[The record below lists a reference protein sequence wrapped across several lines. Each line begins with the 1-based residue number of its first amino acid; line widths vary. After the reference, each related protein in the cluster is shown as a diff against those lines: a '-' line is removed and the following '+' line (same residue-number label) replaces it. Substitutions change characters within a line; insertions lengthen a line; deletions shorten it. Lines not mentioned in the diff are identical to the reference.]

1 MKIHLDTDFGGDTD
15 DLCALAMLLEWPGV
29 EITGIT
35 TVAEVD
41 GRRAGQ
47 VQQALRIAGRSGIPV
62 AAGAENAGDYYP
74 YPLGLPDEATY
85 WPEPVVP
92 APGPLDA
99 ALDLI
104 GRSIDRGA
112 TVIGIGPLTNLAL
125 FDRAYPGRLG
135 GAPLFLMGGYV
146 HPIPP
151 EFPPWG
157 REDDFNLQIDVASA
171 VHVLTHARP
180 TLIPLAITV
189 RTAFRAAYLPDL
201 RRAGGLAAPVAHHG
215 ELHDREH
222 RNAETHGRSYDGLP
236 DDILNFQHDGL
247 ACAVALGW
255 DGVTIEDTPLAVV
268 VRNELLHL
276 SVDPDG
282 TTYPVVTAVDAPRF
296 NDTWRDIVCDHAA
309 MSGGIAP

>member
-1 MKIHLDTDFGGDTD
+1 MKVHLDTDFGGDTD
-15 DLCALAMLLEWPGV
+15 DLCALALLLTWPGV

-47 VQQALRIAGRSGIPV
+47 VEQALRIAGRSGIPV
-62 AAGAENAGDYYP
+62 AAGADNTGGYYP
-74 YPLGLPDEATY
+74 YHLGLPDEAAY
-85 WPEPVVP
+85 WPEPVIP

-104 GRSIDRGA
+104 GRSIDGGA

-125 FDRAYPGRLG
+125 FDRRYPGRLRQ
-135 GAPLFLMGGYV
+135 APLFLMGGYV
-146 HPIPP
+146 HPVPAG
-151 EFPPWG
+151 FPQWG
-157 REDDFNLQIDVASA
+157 REDDFNLQIDVDSA
-171 VHVLTHARP
+171 RHVLEHARP
-180 TLIPLAITV
+180 TLIPLGMTV

-201 RRAGGLAAPVAHHG
+201 RRAGGLAALIAHHG

-222 RNAETHGRSYDGLP
+222 HNSETHGRTCDGLP

-255 DGVTIEDTPLAVV
+255 DGVTIEHTPLSVEV
-268 VRNELLHL
+268 HDGLIHL
-276 SVDPDG
+276 SVDPSG
-282 TTYPVVTAVDAPRF
+282 ATYPVVTAVDGPRF
-296 NDTWRDIVCDHAA
+296 NDLWRDIVC
-309 MSGGIAP
+309 G